1 MVGSFVVDDVVVI
14 VVEVDVVVIV
24 VVIVVV
30 VVALALASACL
41 LSALAD
47 FLLSALA
54 LPSICNLASLICV
67 LCANSAISLALV
79 SAKVSRTLTTI
90 EVRQRRGWVGE

>member
-1 MVGSFVVDDVVVI
+1 MVDVVVIVI

-30 VVALALASACL
+30 VVAERL
-41 LSALAD
+41 LDVLFSPFAA

-54 LPSICNLASLICV
+54 LASIFRLELESLICV
-67 LCANSAISLALV
+67 RSANSAVSL
-79 SAKVSRTLTTI
+79 
-90 EVRQRRGWVGE
+90 